1 MKSEDYGQ
9 DIATVQTLL
18 TKQVHSCI
26 KLDKT
31 NVVNINMYVCGK
43 YFETA
48 IVKLHLTFFRQYV
61 HYTRL

>member
-18 TKQVHSCI
+18 TKQVHSSI

-43 YFETA
+43 YIETA
-48 IVKLHLTFFRQYV
+48 IVKLHLTYFRQYV
-61 HYTRL
+61 HHTRL